1 MLIMSKLGDLLDLSS
16 CDGKSAEDS
25 TNVSTR
31 LHGDNAKLVLLV
43 NPDEEG
49 LFIVVENTST
59 IRPVAVE
66 TTGF

>member
-1 MLIMSKLGDLLDLSS
+1 MSELGDLLDLSS

-31 LHGDNAKLVLLV
+31 LHGDNSELVLFV

-49 LFIVVENTST
+49 LFIVMEDTSA
-59 IRPVAVE
+59 IRPVTV
-66 TTGF
+66 